1 MTCPFSKPPR
11 IVAKKPWRPVKSKFQ
26 ILSISPKVPA
36 MPFAP
41 KLAARGAEIPAIVFG
56 TSGLGDVRAEHIATA
71 LKAGYRHIDT
81 AWKYGTERVVGE
93 GMRAS
98 GVPRQDIFLCT
109 KVSHENLH
117 AGDFA
122 RSVDDSL
129 TALGVDYVDL
139 LLVHWPEKNTPLAET
154 MGALARAK
162 REGLTRH
169 IGVANFNI
177 AMLDEAIRLCPEPMV
192 TLQVECHPYLDQS
205 KVIAACRER
214 GLVLTAYC
222 PLARGGLINEP
233 VLAEI
238 AKRTGK
244 TFAQVALRWLMQQDI
259 IAAIPRSSNPERIA
273 QNIDVFDFELSDDDM
288 RRIGALKKPD
298 GRIANPAG
306 RAPKW
311 D

>member
-1 MTCPFSKPPR
+1 MS
-11 IVAKKPWRPVKSKFQ
+11 
-26 ILSISPKVPA
+26 
-36 MPFAP
+36 FAP
-41 KLAARGAEIPAIVFG
+41 KLAAHGAEIPAIGFG
-56 TSGLGDVRAEHIATA
+56 TSGMGDVRAEHIATA
-71 LKAGYRHIDT
+71 LQAGYRHIDS
-81 AWKYGTERVVGE
+81 AWKYGTERAVGV
-93 GMRAS
+93 GMRTS
-98 GVPRQDIFLCT
+98 GVPRSEIFLCT
-109 KVSHENLH
+109 KVSHEYLH
-117 AGDFA
+117 ADDFA
-122 RSVDDSL
+122 RSVDESL
-129 TALGVDYVDL
+129 KKLGVDYVDL

-154 MGALARAK
+154 MGALAKAK
-162 REGLTRH
+162 RQGLTRH

-222 PLARGGLINEP
+222 PLARGGLTNEP

-238 AKRTGK
+238 ARRTGK